1 MTPEAKTSA
10 LALGVVILGAGQ
22 SRRMRTPKLLL
33 PWGQTSVL
41 GHLIEQWQKLGAEQ
55 IVVVSAAGDHVLA
68 AELDRLGFPVENR
81 VHNPAPDRGMFS
93 SIQCA
98 ARWLGWKRSLTHWGI
113 VLGDQ
118 PHLRPETLQALVGF
132 SAAHPKK
139 ICLPWSRGHRR
150 HPVLLPK
157 ERFIQLADSTT
168 TDLKEFLGKMAS
180 EVSICESDDPG
191 LGLDIDRPEEYQRA
205 MALGIKEPKR

>member
-10 LALGVVILGAGQ
+10 LALGVVILAAGQ
-22 SRRMRTPKLLL
+22 SRRMGTPKLLL
-33 PWGQTSVL
+33 SWGQTSVL
-41 GHLIEQWQKLGAEQ
+41 GHLVEQWQKLGAEQ

>member
-1 MTPEAKTSA
+1 M
-10 LALGVVILGAGQ
+10 G
-22 SRRMRTPKLLL
+22 TPKLLL

-41 GHLIEQWQKLGAEQ
+41 GHLIEQWQKLGVEQ
-55 IVVVSAAGDHVLA
+55 VVVVSAAGDQTLV
-68 AELDRLGFPVENR
+68 AELDRLGFAADNR
-81 VHNPAPDRGMFS
+81 VYNPAPDRGMFS

-98 ARWLGWKRSLTHWGI
+98 AQWPGWKRSLTHWAI

-118 PHLRPETLQALVGF
+118 PHLRPGTLQALLDF
-132 SAAHPKK
+132 SAAHREK

-168 TDLKEFLGKMAS
+168 TDLKEFLATIAS
-180 EVSICESDDPG
+180 EVAVCELDDPG
-191 LGLDIDRPEEYQRA
+191 LGLDIDRPEDYQW
-205 MALGIKEPKR
+205 ALELGVKELKH

>member
-1 MTPEAKTSA
+1 MTPVAKTNA
-10 LALGVVILGAGQ
+10 LAFGVVILAAGQ
-22 SRRMRTPKLLL
+22 SSRMGTPKLLL

-55 IVVVSAAGDHVLA
+55 IVVVSAAGDQSLV
-68 AELDRLGFPVENR
+68 AELDRLGFAADNR
-81 VHNPAPDRGMFS
+81 VYNPAPDRGMFS

-98 ARWLGWKRSLTHWGI
+98 AQWPGWKRSLTHWAI

-118 PHLRPETLQALVGF
+118 PHLRPGMLQALLAFIAG
-132 SAAHPKK
+132 HPEK
-139 ICLPWSRGHRR
+139 ICLPGQGGHRR

-157 ERFIQLADSTT
+157 QCFIQLADSTT
-168 TDLKEFLGKMAS
+168 TDLKEFLGKMAA

-191 LGLDIDRPEEYQRA
+191 LGLDIDRPEEYQW
-205 MALGIKEPKR
+205 ALELGVKELKH

>member
-10 LALGVVILGAGQ
+10 LALGVVILAAGQ
-22 SRRMRTPKLLL
+22 SRRMGTPKLLL
-33 PWGQTSVL
+33 SWGQTSVL
-41 GHLIEQWQKLGAEQ
+41 GHLVEQWQKLGADQ
-55 IVVVSAAGDHVLA
+55 IVVVSAAGDRTLV
-68 AELDRLGFPVENR
+68 AELDRLGFAADNR
-81 VHNPAPDRGMFS
+81 VYNPAPDRGMFS

-98 ARWLGWKRSLTHWGI
+98 ARWPGWKRSLTHWAI

-118 PHLRPETLQALVGF
+118 PHLRSETLQALLDF
-132 SAAHPKK
+132 SAGHPEK
-139 ICLPWSRGHRR
+139 ICLPGQGGHRR

-168 TDLKEFLGKMAS
+168 TDLKEFLGKMAA

-191 LGLDIDRPEEYQRA
+191 LGLDIDRPEEYQW
-205 MALGIKEPKR
+205 ALELGVKGLKH

>member
-1 MTPEAKTSA
+1 MTPVAKTNA
-10 LALGVVILGAGQ
+10 LAFGVVILAAGQ
-22 SRRMRTPKLLL
+22 SSRMGTPKLLL

-41 GHLIEQWQKLGAEQ
+41 GHLIEQWQKLGVEQ
-55 IVVVSAAGDHVLA
+55 VVVVSAAGDQTLV
-68 AELDRLGFPVENR
+68 AELDRLGFAADNR
-81 VHNPAPDRGMFS
+81 VYNPAPDRGMFS

-118 PHLRPETLQALVGF
+118 PHLRPETLQALLAF
-132 SAAHPKK
+132 SIAHREK

-168 TDLKEFLGKMAS
+168 TDLKEFLGKMAA

-205 MALGIKEPKR
+205 MALGIKEAKR

>member
-1 MTPEAKTSA
+1 
-10 LALGVVILGAGQ
+10 
-22 SRRMRTPKLLL
+22 MRTPKLLL

-168 TDLKEFLGKMAS
+168 TDLKEFLGKMAA

-191 LGLDIDRPEEYQRA
+191 LGLDIDQPEEYQW
-205 MALGIKEPKR
+205 ALELGVKGLKH

>member
-1 MTPEAKTSA
+1 M
-10 LALGVVILGAGQ
+10 G
-22 SRRMRTPKLLL
+22 TPKLLL
-33 PWGQTSVL
+33 SWGQTSVL
-41 GHLIEQWQKLGAEQ
+41 GHLVEQWQKLGADQ
-55 IVVVSAAGDHVLA
+55 IVVVSAAGDRTLV
-68 AELDRLGFPVENR
+68 AELDRLGFAADNR
-81 VHNPAPDRGMFS
+81 VYNPAPDRGMFS

-98 ARWLGWKRSLTHWGI
+98 ARWPGWKRSLTHWAI

-118 PHLRPETLQALVGF
+118 PHLRSETLQALLDF
-132 SAAHPKK
+132 SAGHPEK
-139 ICLPWSRGHRR
+139 ICLPGQGGHRR

-191 LGLDIDRPEEYQRA
+191 LGLDIDRPEEYQW
-205 MALGIKEPKR
+205 ALELGVKGLKH